1 VFREHNQTMAI
12 PAKGAWTLLVRA
24 EVLFANGDTKGAIE
38 LASTTDQE
46 EIAPEQHQPDDL
58 YLLRSDAA
66 LRYRGR

>member
-1 VFREHNQTMAI
+1 
-12 PAKGAWTLLVRA
+12 LVRA

-38 LASTTDQE
+38 LASTTDRD

-58 YLLRSDAA
+58 SLLRSDAA